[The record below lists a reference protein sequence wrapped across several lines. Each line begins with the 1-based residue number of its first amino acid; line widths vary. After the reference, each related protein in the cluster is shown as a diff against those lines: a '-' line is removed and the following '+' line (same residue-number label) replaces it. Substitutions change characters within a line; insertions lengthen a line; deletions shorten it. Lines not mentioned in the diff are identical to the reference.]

1 MEGPTELV
9 NNEDPIEFV
18 RRKKTKKRKSRKN
31 KRKSRKNKRK
41 SRKIIKRKKTNRRGR
56 KNKRR
61 TNKRRLRGGCGC
73 AGEGFAGGSV
83 LIPAVGGDNNPA
95 EAQAKAEAKAKAQA
109 EAQAKAKAQA
119 EEAAAAAAAAAR
131 YPQQQEVIAEK
142 NAEIVDAVKGG
153 SVLVDP
159 TLGV

>member
-1 MEGPTELV
+1 MKSYYYEIILYMEGPTELV

-18 RRKKTKKRKSRKN
+18 KRKKTK

-83 LIPAVGGDNNPA
+83 LIPVGGNPPP
-95 EAQAKAEAKAKAQA
+95 AQAQALAQA
-109 EAQAKAKAQA
+109 GGKSRSRNSK
-119 EEAAAAAAAAAR
+119 R
-131 YPQQQEVIAEK
+131 
-142 NAEIVDAVKGG
+142 GG

>member
-31 KRKSRKNKRK
+31 KRKSRK
-41 SRKIIKRKKTNRRGR
+41 IIKRKKTNRRR
-56 KNKRR
+56 SKNKRR
-61 TNKRRLRGGCGC
+61 TNKRRLRGGDGCGC
-73 AGEGFAGGSV
+73 SQGFGGGS
-83 LIPAVGGDNNPA
+83 
-95 EAQAKAEAKAKAQA
+95 
-109 EAQAKAKAQA
+109 
-119 EEAAAAAAAAAR
+119 
-131 YPQQQEVIAEK
+131 
-142 NAEIVDAVKGG
+142 